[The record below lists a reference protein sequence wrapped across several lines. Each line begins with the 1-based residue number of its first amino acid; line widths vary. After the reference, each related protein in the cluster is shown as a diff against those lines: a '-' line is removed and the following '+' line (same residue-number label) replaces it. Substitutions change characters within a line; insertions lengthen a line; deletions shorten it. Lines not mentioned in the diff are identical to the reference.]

1 MYTQLALVTLFAML
15 LFTPDA
21 HAQNSDKAAA
31 EALFNQGRSL
41 AREGRFDEAC
51 PKFEASQQLDAG
63 LGTLLFLADC
73 YEKAGRLASA
83 WATFREAAG
92 VARARGE
99 MDRAEIARVRST
111 ALEPELLQLRVE
123 ALAPTPVGFAVTRN
137 GVPIPVAALGTAVPV
152 DAGTWVVRAQAPG
165 FQAFE
170 ASVSLRQSD
179 PKQPYVLRIPPLI
192 ADPGAPASSP
202 PVPAAASQDAPV
214 TEPPARGVDSSEMNE
229 RKDSLQSQQTIGLI
243 VGGAGVVAAIASAVF
258 SVIAS
263 SENDDSFAG
272 CRQDDPNLC
281 DANAKAKRD
290 SALNH
295 ASIATVAGVIGGVA
309 IAGGATLY
317 FTAPYFNAPD
327 DGRAALVN
335 LRGSW

>member
-1 MYTQLALVTLFAML
+1 ML
-15 LFTPDA
+15 LLTPDA

-83 WATFREAAG
+83 WATFREAVG

-123 ALAPTPVGFAVTRN
+123 ALAPTPEGFSVTRN

-192 ADPGAPASSP
+192 AAAGAPGPGAPAASP
-202 PVPAAASQDAPV
+202 PVPAAASQDTPV
-214 TEPPARGVDSSEMNE
+214 TEPPAHRVDSSDLNE
-229 RKDSLQSQQTIGLI
+229 RNDALQSQQTIGLI

-263 SENDDSFAG
+263 AENDDSLAG